1 MGLQWER
8 SARRRC
14 PVRPLY
20 DRSDDRYSLVTGLTL
35 HRVDDFRD
43 TVVWDVCL
51 DLLRASPPRYFDD
64 VTG

>member
-1 MGLQWER
+1 
-8 SARRRC
+8 
-14 PVRPLY
+14 LY